1 MLRAQCVNPV
11 EFDIYRWSEPV
22 PHQQGAG
29 RRGHGEQRMDSP
41 QIDAKILKRN
51 YGRVELGA
59 QANVDVADMLFR
71 CTRHAPETKQFLQL
85 LRDLE

>member
-1 MLRAQCVNPV
+1 
-11 EFDIYRWSEPV
+11 
-22 PHQQGAG
+22 
-29 RRGHGEQRMDSP
+29 MDSP

-59 QANVDVADMLFR
+59 QAYVDVADMLFR